1 MPATTGIF
9 AFQTAADGY
18 QGVSDNL
25 DLLHL
30 HPVDGSGK
38 TVEALNALREH
49 INQVTS
55 GWQTMCGE
63 VKDASDAQH
72 GADKELAKSP
82 TNAQLNDLR
91 DKASKAEGEARAN
104 ATKAAADAQKE
115 AKEARE
121 KHRQDTE
128 PHKSSLE
135 NIDVPESDFFAGAGG
150 LQHAVPNFSAPTTV
164 PGSIPAPSTAT
175 PAPEA
180 APTHLSSDLD
190 SDGKGRAM
198 LGNQPPQMPPMQPQA
213 QGQGAPPGAGGAGIP
228 AGGNMLGTTQP
239 RRNDDK
245 KYQDPLTAL
254 ATETSG
260 AAGLAAGSA
269 LGSTTTERGNTASGI
284 HTKADTTGVNSPAV
298 GGNGTKPGAAPS
310 GSQGGA
316 GMRGMNAMPFGSGA
330 GMGGGTTKGK
340 ERPFIQSSDKNQ
352 YGFSSR
358 EESVEGGLIG
368 RDTAQ
373 PPKFPYRNDDG
384 KRK

>member
-18 QGVSDNL
+18 QGVSENL

-38 TVEALNALREH
+38 TVEALNALREKV
-49 INQVTS
+49 NQATS

-63 VKDASDAQH
+63 VKDASEAQH

-128 PHKSSLE
+128 PHKTELE
-135 NIDVPESDFFAGAGG
+135 GIEVPESSFAAGDG
-150 LQHAVPNFSAPTTV
+150 GGMGYVPTSPFLTTV

-175 PAPEA
+175 SAPEA
-180 APTHLSSDLD
+180 APTHLSSDLNG
-190 SDGKGRAM
+190 DGRGRAM
-198 LGNQPPQMPPMQPQA
+198 LANQPPPMPPMQPQA
-213 QGQGAPPGAGGAGIP
+213 QGQGATPGAGGVGMP
-228 AGGNMLGTTQP
+228 AGGNMLGATPP
-239 RRNDDK
+239 RRDDNK
-245 KYQDPLTAL
+245 RRDPLDDLKTDL
-254 ATETSG
+254 SG
-260 AAGLAAGSA
+260 ATGLAAGSA

-284 HTKADTTGVNSPAV
+284 HTKADTTGVNSPSLS
-298 GGNGTKPGAAPS
+298 GNGTKPGAAPS

-330 GMGGGTTKGK
+330 GLGSGTTKGK

-368 RDTAQ
+368 RDTAES
-373 PPKFPYRNDDG
+373 PKFPYRNDDDG